1 MRHLKEISRLEAF
14 SDAVFAFAL
23 TLLVVSLEVPSS
35 YAELMNI
42 LRGFVPFACTFALV
56 TWIWYEHNKFFRR
69 YGMEDPFT
77 VFSNG
82 ILLFL
87 VLIFVYPLKFMATMV
102 FARFGIG
109 APIASIQIANQDIPT
124 LMAVYSLGFVVLF
137 MSFALLYWHA
147 WRRRDALGLTEEERV
162 MLKSALGH
170 HVISISIGLASVVL
184 ALTLPARWSWLAGPW
199 YALMGPLHGWWG
211 VRSQARVEQLR
222 AARAAGVRATLL
234 LVALAAPA
242 FAQPT
247 QAPATPRQRLDSAI
261 ERITRSVNATWG
273 IYAKSIETGEE
284 IAIDADRQMD
294 TMSVIKIPLMVE
306 AFQQIKD
313 GKFTLA
319 DKYTLTK
326 EDILPGTGIMRSL
339 DSGAVLTVKDLI
351 TLMIIVSD
359 NTATDVLYRKVGGV
373 EAVNRR
379 MDALGLPKTRA
390 PAPSRAW
397 FDALRA
403 SPSAAEFHRAAKT
416 PYGLSTPREIGLLLE
431 RMERGTLVDK
441 AASDE
446 MLQILRGQVYR
457 SRIPRLVSGF
467 RIPHKTGDFLPYI
480 ANDVGVLES
489 QGATVVLSVFTA
501 NHFGSGDTIE
511 EAIGRLSAEIASY
524 FSYGRR

>member
-77 VFSNG
+77 VFING

-102 FARFGIG
+102 FARFGLGSAVTIE
-109 APIASIQIANQDIPT
+109 ITNQDIPT

-137 MSFALLYWHA
+137 ISFALLYWHA
-147 WRRRDALGLTEEERV
+147 WRRRDALGLTDEERV
-162 MLKSALGH
+162 LLKSSLGH
-170 HVISISIGLASVVL
+170 HLISISVGLTSVVL
-184 ALTLPARWSWLAGPW
+184 ALTLPLRWSWLAGPW
-199 YALMGPLHGWWG
+199 YSLMGPLHGWWG
-211 VRSQARVEQLR
+211 MRSHARVERLR
-222 AARAAGVRATLL
+222 AGRAAAGAIA
-234 LVALAAPA
+234 LVLAAAASA
-242 FAQPT
+242 FAQPA
-247 QAPATPRQRLDSAI
+247 QQPQTPRQRLDSAL
-261 ERITRSVNATWG
+261 ERIIRSVNATWG

-339 DSGAVLTVKDLI
+339 DPGAVLTVKDLI

-359 NTATDVLYRKVGGV
+359 NTATDVLYRMVGGV
-373 EAVNRR
+373 DAVNRR
-379 MDALGLPKTRA
+379 MEALGLAKTRA

-403 SPSAAEFHRAAKT
+403 APSAADFHRAAKT
-416 PYGLSTPREIGLLLE
+416 PYGLSSPRDIGILLE
-431 RMERGTLVDK
+431 QMERGTLVDK
-441 AASDE
+441 SASDL
-446 MLQILRGQVYR
+446 MLQILRGQIYR
-457 SRIPRLVSGF
+457 SRLPRLVSGF

-480 ANDVGVLES
+480 ANDVGVLEAP
-489 QGATVVLSVFTA
+489 GTTVILSVFTA

-511 EAIGRLSAEIASY
+511 EAIGRIAAEIASY